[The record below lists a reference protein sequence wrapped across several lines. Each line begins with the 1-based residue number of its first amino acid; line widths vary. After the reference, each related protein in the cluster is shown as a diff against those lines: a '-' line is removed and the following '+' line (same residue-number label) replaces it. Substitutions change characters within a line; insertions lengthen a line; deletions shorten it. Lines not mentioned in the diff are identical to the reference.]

1 MITAEAHN
9 STLWLYCD
17 LENIFGVYN
26 NSFISQRKILHLKEF
41 QMQLSMTLYVCVF
54 LLELHY
60 FSLSHTVCE
69 VTQYNCKL

>member
-1 MITAEAHN
+1 MKHSI
-9 STLWLYCD
+9 
-17 LENIFGVYN
+17 
-26 NSFISQRKILHLKEF
+26 SFIHISEKNLTFKGISDK
-41 QMQLSMTLYVCVF
+41 LSMTLYVCVF

>member
-1 MITAEAHN
+1 MKHSI
-9 STLWLYCD
+9 
-17 LENIFGVYN
+17 
-26 NSFISQRKILHLKEF
+26 SFIQISEKNLTFKGISDKIEYDFICL
-41 QMQLSMTLYVCVF
+41 CI